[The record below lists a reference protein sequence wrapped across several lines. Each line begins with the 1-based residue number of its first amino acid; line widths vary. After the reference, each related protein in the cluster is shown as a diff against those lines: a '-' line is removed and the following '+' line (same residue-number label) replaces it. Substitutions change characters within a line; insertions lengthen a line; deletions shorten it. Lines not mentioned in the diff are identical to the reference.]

1 MRIMNDTSFVD
12 ETHEDAYTLS
22 STYHTVHDLD
32 DGPLS
37 AGVFEAIEDGVGVDP
52 TTEPV
57 PVSDEVD
64 LDALDRLFEAECG
77 DSYLSFPLWNLRV
90 VVHSDGH
97 IFIHPA
103 DA

>member
-1 MRIMNDTSFVD
+1 MSDIEFVD
-12 ETHEDAYTLS
+12 DATEGTHTLS
-22 STYHTVHDLD
+22 STYHTVHDLE

-37 AGVFEAIEDGVGVDP
+37 AGVFDALEEGLEVDLMA
-52 TTEPV
+52 EPV
-57 PVSDEVD
+57 PITEEVD
-64 LDALDRLFEAECG
+64 LDALDALFEARCG
-77 DSYLSFPLWNLRV
+77 NSYLSFPVWDLRV